1 MDIFVARQPIF
12 NTQSQVV
19 AYELLFRNS
28 ELNQAEY
35 VDDNQATK
43 EVLVNVFLQ
52 MGIDTITEGKKA
64 FVNFSASLLQ
74 QQVPQL
80 LPPDVLAVEILET
93 VSPTQEVIDA
103 CVQLKKD
110 GYWLV
115 LDDFIPSPE
124 WLPLASMAD
133 IIKVDFRDAKSL
145 QTKSFLY
152 RHGIYHPRFL
162 AEKIETKDEFLQAR
176 TQGYTYFQGYF
187 FSKPTVLSQKEIP
200 IVSAHHLYLSRELH
214 ARIVNVHRFEAIVK
228 RDMALSYQ
236 LLKYANSAFF
246 GFHSPVHSIRHA
258 AALLGQRELSKW
270 IALVT
275 LRSLS
280 SEQPPELLH
289 LAVIRGRHCELL
301 AEHLSTSM
309 PPDYFFFTGLFSLL
323 DAFLG
328 RPLKNILSYLPIP
341 DDVCQALLGHPNT
354 LRQLLDLVIAYEK
367 GDWPQVL
374 QYSRQLQLPSSQ
386 LAPKYLSAISWEKD
400 FFRE

>member
-12 NTQSQVV
+12 NAESQVV

-28 ELNQAEY
+28 ELNQADY

-52 MGIDTITEGKKA
+52 MGIDAITEGKKA

-74 QQVPQL
+74 QQIPNL

-93 VSPTQEVIDA
+93 VSPSQEVIDA
-103 CVQLKKD
+103 CMQLKKD

-152 RHGIYHPRFL
+152 RHGIYQPRFL

-176 TQGYTYFQGYF
+176 AQGYTFFQGYF
-187 FSKPTVLSQKEIP
+187 FSKPTILSQKEIP

-214 ARIVNVHRFEAIVK
+214 SRIVNVHRFEAIVK

-246 GFHSPVHSIRHA
+246 GFHSPVQSIRHA

-275 LRSLS
+275 LRNLS
-280 SEQPPELLH
+280 SKQPPELLH

-301 AEHLSTSM
+301 AQYLQTSLA
-309 PPDYFFFTGLFSLL
+309 PDYFFFTGLFSLL

-328 RPLKNILSYLPIP
+328 QPLKDILSYLPIP
-341 DDVCQALLGHPNT
+341 DEVCQALLGQPNA
-354 LRQLLDLVIAYEK
+354 LRQLLELVIAYEK

-386 LAPKYLSAISWEKD
+386 LAPNYLSAISWEKE